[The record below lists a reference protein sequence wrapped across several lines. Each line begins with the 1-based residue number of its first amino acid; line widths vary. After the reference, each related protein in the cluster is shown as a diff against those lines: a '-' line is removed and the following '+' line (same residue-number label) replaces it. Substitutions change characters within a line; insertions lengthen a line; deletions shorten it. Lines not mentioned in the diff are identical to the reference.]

1 MTQRLY
7 YTDSYTCAFTAR
19 VVETLTVDGN
29 PVVVLNRTY
38 FYPTGGGQPHDT
50 GLIANAHVL
59 DVRTRADDKAVLHL
73 LDAPLMEGEALAGGE
88 VLCGIDWG
96 RRFDFMQQHTGQ
108 HILTQAFVQTC
119 GANTVGF
126 HLGAETVTIDL
137 DAAAISA
144 EQIAQ
149 AETVANH
156 VLHENRAVTTRMVDP
171 DAADGVRMRRVP
183 EALATDGLRV
193 VEVKDFDTTAC
204 GGTHVARTGEIGM
217 IKVLRSEKYKSGTRI
232 EFVCG
237 ERALGAMQARV
248 DILNRLTSDL
258 TCAMSDL
265 PAIVG
270 GLREQIGAG
279 EKAIKTLRERLVD
292 YEAAELLANAEA
304 HGTARRIIAV
314 YEGRDAAELRL
325 LASRLTA
332 TPGVSALL
340 GIAGEKSHVICAR
353 SADLHDDMNTLLK
366 RALEPL
372 GGRGGGSPALAQGGG
387 GAASVETVRAALAGA
402 NDQDKRP

>member
-7 YTDSYTCAFTAR
+7 YNDSYTCAFTAR
-19 VVETLTVDGN
+19 VVEKLIVEGK
-29 PVVVLNRTY
+29 PAVVLNRTY

-50 GLIANAHVL
+50 GLIANAQVT

-73 LDAPLMEGEALAGGE
+73 LDAPLTADSE
-88 VLCGIDWG
+88 VSCSVDWR

-108 HILTQAFVQTC
+108 HILTQAFVQAFS
-119 GANTVGF
+119 ANTVGF

-137 DAAAISA
+137 DAAALTS

-149 AETVANH
+149 AEAVANTI
-156 VLHENRAVTTRMVDP
+156 LYENRLVTTRMIDP

-217 IKVLRSEKYKSGTRI
+217 IKVLRSEKYKGGTRI

-237 ERALGAMQARV
+237 ERALAAMQTRV
-248 DILNRLTSDL
+248 ELINRLTSDL

-270 GLREQIGAG
+270 GLREQIGAS
-279 EKAIKTLRERLVD
+279 EKAIKALRERLID
-292 YEAAELLANAEA
+292 YEAAELLASAEP
-304 HGTARRIIAV
+304 HGTARRVIAV
-314 YEGRDAAELRL
+314 YDGRDAAELRL
-325 LASRLTA
+325 MAARLVA
-332 TPGVSALL
+332 APGMIALL
-340 GIAGEKSHVICAR
+340 GIAGDKSYVICAR
-353 SADLHDDMNTLLK
+353 SADVPDDMNALLK

-387 GAASVETVRAALAGA
+387 GAASVEAVREALAGVL
-402 NDQDKRP
+402 

>member
-7 YTDSYTCAFTAR
+7 YADSYTCAFTAR

-29 PVVVLNRTY
+29 PAVVLNRTY

-50 GLIANAHVL
+50 GLIANAHVT
-59 DVRTRADDKAVLHL
+59 DVRTRADDKALLHL
-73 LDAPLMEGEALAGGE
+73 LDAPLMEGEALAAGD

-137 DAAAISA
+137 DAAALTS

-149 AETVANH
+149 AESVANH
-156 VLHENRAVTTRMVDP
+156 VLYENRAVTTRMVDP

-217 IKVLRSEKYKSGTRI
+217 IKVLRSEKYKGGTRI

-237 ERALGAMQARV
+237 ERALAAMQARV
-248 DILNRLTSDL
+248 ELINRLTSDL
-258 TCAMSDL
+258 TCAMTDL

-270 GLREQIGAG
+270 GLREQIGAA
-279 EKAIKTLRERLVD
+279 EKTIKALREGLIEG
-292 YEAAELLANAEA
+292 EALELLMASER
-304 HGTARRIIAV
+304 HGDARVVVAV
-314 YEGRDAAELRL
+314 YEDRDAAELRL
-325 LASRLTA
+325 LAARLVA
-332 TPGVSALL
+332 AQHVIALL
-340 GIAGEKSHVICAR
+340 GIAGEKSYVICAR
-353 SADLHDDMNTLLK
+353 STDLPDDMNVLLK

-372 GGRGGGSPALAQGGG
+372 GGRGGGSPSLAQGGG
-387 GAASVETVRAALAGA
+387 GTAGVDMVRAALAGA
-402 NDQDKRP
+402 VSPPKV